1 MIRENNRVFS
11 TSIVSM
17 LFMVMFVGIGEKM
30 AERFI
35 PLYLSTLGVG
45 AFIVGALNALDN
57 ILSAL
62 YSYPGGILSEKYGY
76 KKSLI
81 FFTSLAAFGFLIVVL
96 FSSWWAVFIGSIF
109 FISWTAISLPAIM
122 SLIND
127 LVPKNRVVF
136 GVSLHSLTRRF
147 PMAFG
152 PIFGGALISYFGI
165 LTGIRI
171 AFFVAFLLALISILI
186 IYFFVKE
193 NRREKNEAIII
204 FSGFSSLFPSELKI
218 LLVSDILIRFC
229 EQLPYA
235 FLAIWVCSN
244 LGQSEFFF
252 GWLTALEMFIAVLVY
267 LPVAWFADRGN
278 KKYFVVIT
286 FVFFTLFP
294 ITLFISGKVSEIF
307 SNSKLITLMLIFA
320 FIIRGLKEF
329 GEPTRKSLIM
339 EFAPINSKALS
350 FGAYYLVRDVIVGLT
365 ALLSGILW
373 QKSPYLNF
381 LVSSILGL
389 IGTLIFAIYG
399 KAINDNDISDSKE

>member
-1 MIRENNRVFS
+1 MFNS
-11 TSIVSM
+11 SIISM
-17 LFMVMFVGIGEKM
+17 LFMVIFVGVGEKM

-35 PLYLSTLGVG
+35 PLYLSTLGAG
-45 AFIVGALNALDN
+45 AFIVGALNAFDN
-57 ILSAL
+57 VLSAL
-62 YSYPGGILSEKYGY
+62 YSYPGGLLSEKYGY
-76 KKSLI
+76 KRSLI
-81 FFTSLAAFGFLIVVL
+81 FFTILAAFGFLIVVV

-127 LVPKNRVVF
+127 SVPKNRVVF

-147 PMAFG
+147 PMALG
-152 PIFGGALISYFGI
+152 PILGGTLISYFGI
-165 LTGIRI
+165 LKGIRM
-171 AFFVAFLLALISILI
+171 AFFIAFLLAMISILI
-186 IYFFVKE
+186 IYFFVKDSKKG
-193 NRREKNEAIII
+193 NGVGVIV
-204 FSGFSSLFPSELKI
+204 FSRFSSLFPSELKI
-218 LLVSDILIRFC
+218 LLISDILIRFC

-235 FLAIWVCSN
+235 FLAIWVCHN

-294 ITLFISGKVSEIF
+294 ITLFVSGKIF
-307 SNSKLITLMLIFA
+307 EVLNNSRLIILSLIFA

-329 GEPTRKSLIM
+329 GEPTRKSMIM
-339 EFAPINSKALS
+339 ELAPADSKALS
-350 FGAYYLVRDVIVGLT
+350 FGAYYMVRDVVVGLT
-365 ALLSGILW
+365 ALLSGVLW

-399 KAINDNDISDSKE
+399 KTRCNDSISSLKE